1 MGTMADRISGLF
13 FMALGLVMYFWI
25 NPTYI
30 ETVDGGN
37 LSPDSLPNI
46 CSLILA
52 VAGAFVAIKPT
63 NHHVRNPVLMAKTGL
78 YVALL
83 VAGIWAMSWLGF
95 EYVAPVL
102 ALAIMWFVGERRLLW
117 LGLGVV
123 VVPAAIW
130 FIVTQL
136 LGRAL
141 P

>member
-1 MGTMADRISGLF
+1 MSTRADRISGLF
-13 FMALGLVMYFWI
+13 FMALGLAMYFWV

-30 ETVDGGN
+30 ETVEGGN
-37 LSPDSLPNI
+37 LSPDTLPNI
-46 CSLILA
+46 ISLILA
-52 VAGAFVAIKPT
+52 LAGACVAIKPT
-63 NHHVRNPVLMAKTGL
+63 NYQLRNPALMAKTGL

-83 VAGIWAMSWLGF
+83 VGGIWAMSWFGF

-102 ALAIMWFVGERRLLW
+102 ALAIMWLIGERRPLW

-123 VVPAAIW
+123 VMPAIIW
-130 FIVTQL
+130 LLVTQL